1 VARPGIF
8 LSFLTLAGRLTLPLL
23 PILPMLLAV
32 PGCGDGGE
40 WPAGEAVEFD
50 ACAPVALVLDASLT
64 TAQAAGVGA
73 AIALWNDRAGTRL
86 ALTADQGG
94 LVLPLHFQTA
104 APPFHGF
111 YDAPNGQVFINN
123 DLSGAPLAITIA
135 HEIGHAF
142 GLAHV
147 SSDQRTSVMNPNNL
161 VVEPTTED
169 IDTLAM
175 RWGACL
181 ASARP

>member
-1 VARPGIF
+1 M
-8 LSFLTLAGRLTLPLL
+8 LA
-23 PILPMLLAV
+23 AQ
-32 PGCGDGGE
+32 GCGDGGA
-40 WPAGEAVEFD
+40 WPAGEYVEFD
-50 ACAPVALVLDASLT
+50 ACGPVALVLDGSVTA
-64 TAQAAGVGA
+64 AQAAGVGA

-86 ALTADQGG
+86 TLTADQGG
-94 LVLPLHFQTA
+94 PALPIHFQTA

-111 YDAPNGQVFINN
+111 YDAPSGQVFINN
-123 DLSGAPLAITIA
+123 DLSGSPLAITIA

-142 GLAHV
+142 ALVHV
-147 SSDQRTSVMNPNNL
+147 SSDQRSSVMNPNNL
-161 VVEPTTED
+161 VTEPTAED